1 MIIFKEL
8 SEEELISSKNT
19 SPVSRMAQLPS
30 TIETDPEVSH
40 FYALSIIMD
49 AVSVAL
55 GAHSHLTCS
64 FQMACTLLASISVKE
79 LELSNLVFN
88 VASAIVLI
96 SKPSP

>member
-1 MIIFKEL
+1 MIISKEL

-19 SPVSRMAQLPS
+19 SPVSRTAQLPS
-30 TIETDPEVSH
+30 TIETEPEVSH
-40 FYALSIIMD
+40 FYALSIMKD

-55 GAHSHLTCS
+55 GAHSPLTCS

-79 LELSNLVFN
+79 LELSNLVLN